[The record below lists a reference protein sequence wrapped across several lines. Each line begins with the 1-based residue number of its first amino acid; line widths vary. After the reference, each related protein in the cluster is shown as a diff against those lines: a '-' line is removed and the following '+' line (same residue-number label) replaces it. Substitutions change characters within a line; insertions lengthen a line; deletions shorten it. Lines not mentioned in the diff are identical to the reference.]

1 MAEIIKRPFR
11 TFNGTEWEDH
21 YFKTS
26 EDQVVPQE
34 ATVFPFPFNSESMV
48 HDGKSTYSKKNGI
61 VNVTMNTKRSNSN
74 YPEYPTGW
82 WEIGTL
88 PVGFRPKDTVDGYM
102 MTYPE
107 KEVTAIRVIASTGQ
121 VYGFVKSA
129 SQTYM
134 FGSISFY
141 AGGGTV

>member
-1 MAEIIKRPFR
+1 MAQIVKRPFR

-34 ATVFPFPFNSESMV
+34 ATIYNFPF
-48 HDGKSTYSKKNGI
+48 DGDSTTQDGPAQYSKKNGI
-61 VNVTMNTKRSNSN
+61 VSITMNTKRSSSVFQ
-74 YPEYPTGW
+74 EYPTDW
-82 WEIGTL
+82 WLLGTL
-88 PVGFRPKDTVDGYM
+88 PVGFRPKSIVDGYL
-102 MTYPE
+102 MTYPKRE
-107 KEVTAIRVIASTGQ
+107 ATALRVLTDGKVYGLVSSTG
-121 VYGFVKSA
+121 
-129 SQTYM
+129 QTYM